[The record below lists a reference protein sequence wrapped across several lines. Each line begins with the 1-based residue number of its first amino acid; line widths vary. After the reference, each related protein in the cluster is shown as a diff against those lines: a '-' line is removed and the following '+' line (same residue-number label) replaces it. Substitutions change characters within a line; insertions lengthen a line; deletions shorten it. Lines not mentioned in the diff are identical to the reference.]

1 MGQHTPE
8 DSPELFPPVSVGPS
22 LGSAAALGAL
32 ILILLLANGRPIGGG
47 APPSTLL
54 SILTAPVFFL
64 ARGLVVLDGTGTAL
78 AGKVAASLLSALAAA
93 TLFLAVGRRHPE
105 QDARTTAL
113 VFAFGTTVWATSQAL
128 YPQPAAVLFLSL
140 VVLCLLKAEDTPA
153 WAGRAGLP
161 LGLAAAA
168 DPGATAL
175 AAVLFLGLAARW
187 PRRSPFL
194 LLWTLPGAALLL
206 LGEPASTAGQARTS
220 VLEPGL
226 GGLLVSPAQGLLVF
240 TPVVVVAAVG
250 LVRAFARGERWLAV
264 TLGVGFVAHWLSVG
278 LSPGGPS
285 EGWGPCSLTPALP
298 LLFLL
303 LPEGIAV
310 LGKVGPVLAALSI
323 AVQALGAFSYDHRWD
338 RLNEPFGS
346 ALIWDPARSPIVF
359 QVRER
364 VIRPALPAIKDGRA
378 LLCEHAVVLFGPEG
392 SRVTFAGED
401 IQVTGA
407 EPLLGDV
414 HAQAGAQVQEGRL
427 KLRSPGDALF
437 VRVRA
442 NARARRFELRI
453 AGRGR
458 GTLVIAERTFWSAAP
473 REASYPTDG
482 AFKLR
487 HRYYY
492 PESGGDDVTL
502 GLRTAGS
509 FELQS
514 VALVSPGEPENVIR
528 LP

>member
-1 MGQHTPE
+1 MAGRTPE
-8 DSPELFPPVSVGPS
+8 ESPEWVPPVAIGPS
-22 LGSAAALGAL
+22 LGSAAALGSL
-32 ILILLLANGRPIGGG
+32 ILILLLVNGRPIGEG
-47 APPSTLL
+47 APPSPIL
-54 SILTAPVFFL
+54 SVLTAPVFL
-64 ARGLVVLDGTGTAL
+64 LVRGLVVLDGAGTAL
-78 AGKVAASLLSALAAA
+78 AGKVAASVLSALAAA
-93 TLFLAVGRRHPE
+93 TMFLAVGRRHPE
-105 QDARTTAL
+105 EDARTTAL
-113 VFAFGTTVWATSQAL
+113 VFALGTTVWATSQAL
-128 YPQPAAVLFLSL
+128 YPQPAAVFFLSL
-140 VVLCLLKAEDTPA
+140 VVLAILKAEDMPI

-168 DPGATAL
+168 DPEATVL

-194 LLWTLPGAALLL
+194 FLWALPGAVLLFVCQPARV
-206 LGEPASTAGQARTS
+206 GGQAPASA
-220 VLEPGL
+220 LDPGL

-240 TPVVVVAAVG
+240 TPVALVAALG

-264 TLGVGFVAHWLSVG
+264 TLGLGFVAQWLSAG

-285 EGWGPCSLTPALP
+285 EGWGPCSLTAALP
-298 LLFLL
+298 LLFLF
-303 LPEGIAV
+303 LPEGWGV
-310 LGKVGPVLAALSI
+310 LGTLGPLLAAVSI
-323 AVQALGAFSYDHRWD
+323 AVQVLGAFSYDHRWD
-338 RLNEPFGS
+338 RLNEPFGT
-346 ALIWDPARSPIVF
+346 AVVWDPSRSPIVF

-378 LLCEHAVVLFGPEG
+378 LLCEHPLVLFGPVG

-414 HAQAGAQVQEGRL
+414 HALAGARVQEGRL
-427 KLRSPGDALF
+427 KLRSAGDGLF

-458 GTLVIAERTFWSAAP
+458 GTLVVGERTFWSAAP

-482 AFKLR
+482 DFKLR
-487 HRYYY
+487 RPYYY
-492 PESGGDDVTL
+492 PESGGDDVNL
-502 GLRTAGS
+502 SLRTVGS
-509 FELQS
+509 IELQS
-514 VALVSPGEPENVIR
+514 VALVPPGEPENVIR

>member
-1 MGQHTPE
+1 MAGR
-8 DSPELFPPVSVGPS
+8 SPEESGEWLPPASIGPS

-47 APPSTLL
+47 APPSAIL
-54 SILTAPVFFL
+54 SVLAAPVFLL
-64 ARGLVVLDGTGTAL
+64 ARGLFVLDAMGTAL

-93 TLFLAVGRRHPE
+93 TLFLAVGRRHPD
-105 QDARTTAL
+105 QDARTTAF

-128 YPQPAAVLFLSL
+128 YPQPAAVFFVSL

-168 DPGATAL
+168 DPEATAL

-194 LLWTLPGAALLL
+194 FLWALPGAVFWL
-206 LGEPASTAGQARTS
+206 LGATSPAVGPSRTS

-226 GGLLVSPAQGLLVF
+226 GGLLASPAQGLLVF
-240 TPVVVVAAVG
+240 TPVAVVAAVG
-250 LVRAFARGERWLAV
+250 LVRAFVRGERWLAV
-264 TLGVGFVAHWLSVG
+264 TLGVGFVAHWLAVG
-278 LSPGGPS
+278 LSPSGPG
-285 EGWGPCSLTPALP
+285 EGWGPCSLTAALP
-298 LLFLL
+298 LLFLF

-310 LGKVGPVLAALSI
+310 LPKLGAVLALVSI

-338 RLNEPFGS
+338 RLNEPFGT
-346 ALIWDPARSPIVF
+346 AIIWDPARSPIVF

-378 LLCEHAVVLFGPEG
+378 LLCEHPLVLFGPLG

-414 HAQAGAQVQEGRL
+414 HAEQGAQVQAGRL

-437 VRVRA
+437 VRVRP

-458 GTLVIAERTFWSAAP
+458 GTLVVGERTFWSTAP
-473 REASYPTDG
+473 REASYPVDG
-482 AFKLR
+482 DFKLR

-502 GLRTAGS
+502 GLRGAGS
-509 FELQS
+509 IELQT

>member
-1 MGQHTPE
+1 MAGRTPE
-8 DSPELFPPVSVGPS
+8 DSPEWVPPVAIGPS
-22 LGSAAALGAL
+22 LGSAAALG
-32 ILILLLANGRPIGGG
+32 
-47 APPSTLL
+47 
-54 SILTAPVFFL
+54 
-64 ARGLVVLDGTGTAL
+64 TAL
-78 AGKVAASLLSALAAA
+78 AGKVAASVLSALAAA

-105 QDARTTAL
+105 EEGRTTAL

-128 YPQPAAVLFLSL
+128 YPQPVAVLFISF
-140 VVLCLLKAEDTPA
+140 VVLCLLKAEGTPA

-194 LLWTLPGAALLL
+194 FLWTLPGAAFWL
-206 LGEPASTAGQARTS
+206 LGASSPTVGPSRTS

-240 TPVVVVAAVG
+240 TPVAVVAAVG
-250 LVRAFARGERWLAV
+250 LLRAFARGQRGLAV
-264 TLGVGFVAHWLSVG
+264 TLGGGLVAHWLSVG

-285 EGWGPCSLTPALP
+285 EGWGPCSLTAALP
-298 LLFLL
+298 LLFLF

-310 LGKVGPVLAALSI
+310 LGKAGPILAAVSI

-346 ALIWDPARSPIVF
+346 AIIWDPARSPIVF

-364 VIRPALPAIKDGRA
+364 VIRPALPAIKDGRI
-378 LLCEHAVVLFGPEG
+378 LLCEHPLVLFGPVG

-401 IQVTGA
+401 VQVTGA

-414 HAQAGAQVQEGRL
+414 HAQAGAQVQAGRL

-437 VRVRA
+437 VRVQT

-458 GTLVIAERTFWSAAP
+458 GTLVVGERTFWSTAP

-482 AFKLR
+482 DFKLR

-492 PESGGDDVTL
+492 PESGGDDVTI
-502 GLRTAGS
+502 GLRAAGS